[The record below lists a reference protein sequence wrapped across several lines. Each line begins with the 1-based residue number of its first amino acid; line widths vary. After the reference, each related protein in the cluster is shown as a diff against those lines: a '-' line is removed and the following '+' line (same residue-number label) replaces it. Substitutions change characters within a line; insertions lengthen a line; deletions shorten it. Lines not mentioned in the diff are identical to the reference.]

1 MARGRLSPVGQW
13 LGQSFSG
20 LKTRLLPL
28 SIIFVVGFV
37 GVMAGMLLVYVI
49 GAVLFGFIQGWGLVV
64 ATVTNPQRLQ
74 AFVAQNQLVILVFE
88 LLATLV
94 GLRIYCWAT
103 LAAIHAASFDSTGV
117 RAAFRAGKGRG
128 YGFLGLFIVVQVL
141 IGIGAVFFLLPGLI
155 VAVFLGF
162 SLWVYALENAGV
174 FASLGISARLVKGR
188 FLGVLGRMLLV
199 GLIASVIMVIPIIGW
214 LVGAAL
220 LMVAWSKLY
229 IELSDFEPARQ
240 ALADD
245 STEPAEVSVSEP
257 EELPEPE
264 AVPLPAVASSSRRD
278 RTSTGTR
285 GPIAAIVLGLILLL
299 GSVAVTM
306 FG

>member
-1 MARGRLSPVGQW
+1 
-13 LGQSFSG
+13 
-20 LKTRLLPL
+20 
-28 SIIFVVGFV
+28 
-37 GVMAGMLLVYVI
+37 
-49 GAVLFGFIQGWGLVV
+49 
-64 ATVTNPQRLQ
+64 
-74 AFVAQNQLVILVFE
+74 
-88 LLATLV
+88 
-94 GLRIYCWAT
+94 
-103 LAAIHAASFDSTGV
+103 
-117 RAAFRAGKGRG
+117 
-128 YGFLGLFIVVQVL
+128 
-141 IGIGAVFFLLPGLI
+141 
-155 VAVFLGF
+155 
-162 SLWVYALENAGV
+162 
-174 FASLGISARLVKGR
+174 
-188 FLGVLGRMLLV
+188 MLLV